1 MAARKT
7 NNEPPTYLVNTDRT
21 GYKSC
26 VTCGKRASK
35 FDKCS
40 GCREKEKK
48 QLKKEEPKLEER
60 HR

>member
-7 NNEPPTYLVNTDRT
+7 QQPGPTYLVNTDRK

-26 VTCGKRASK
+26 VTCGKRASN

-48 QLKKEEPKLEER
+48 QLKKVLKDG
-60 HR
+60 

>member
-26 VTCGKRASK
+26 VTCGKRY
-35 FDKCS
+35 CS
-40 GCREKEKK
+40 FEDDNNNND
-48 QLKKEEPKLEER
+48 LT
-60 HR
+60 